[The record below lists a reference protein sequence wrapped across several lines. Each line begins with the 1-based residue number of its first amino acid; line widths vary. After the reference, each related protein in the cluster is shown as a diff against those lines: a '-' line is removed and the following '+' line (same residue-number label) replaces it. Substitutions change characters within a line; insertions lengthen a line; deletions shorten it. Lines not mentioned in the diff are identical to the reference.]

1 VQERRHQR
9 QAGEPDG
16 LVQDRLQDGQHQDQQ
31 QLTGDLV
38 TRRYARNPD
47 FVFRRI
53 AGELI
58 LVPVRSTGNPMGSV
72 YTLNEVGAAI
82 WDLLDGK
89 NGVEEVRDRLV
100 EQFEVT
106 PDVAEADVR
115 EFLARLASVRAVLPV
130 EEQRVDREA

>member
-1 VQERRHQR
+1 M
-9 QAGEPDG
+9 
-16 LVQDRLQDGQHQDQQ
+16 
-31 QLTGDLV
+31 

-47 FVFRRI
+47 FVFRKI
-53 AGELI
+53 ADEVI

-89 NGVEEVRDRLV
+89 NGAEEVRDRLV